1 MLNKIIDEYLASKP
15 DANCCWFA
23 HKWITRK
30 EFQNLADRLTDS
42 LRDSGFAP
50 GQRLSVLMPNSPVM
64 LALMLAAWR
73 LGGVFCPLN
82 EKTGEI
88 SLLKTLGLLK
98 PFGVVISDNV
108 SANLESALVSAEW
121 PCTRLS
127 PAEFSGEEKFSGRL
141 QEADDD
147 DKTYA
152 VIFSTSGTTGDPK
165 AVPLTHD
172 NLLSNIN
179 ACLEHVPDLQ
189 PDDSL
194 LNVLPNFHAFGFTIC
209 CVLPFV
215 LDATQVLL
223 PSFMP
228 PSNTIKTIEE
238 TKPTVLLLVPTM
250 VGFAASMLERLNK
263 KLTGI
268 KLLIAGG
275 DRYNPKIDARVTE
288 VFGTELIE
296 GYGITECSPVLAVN
310 PTPAS
315 RKLGTVGPALPGF
328 ELQLRNEAGEILHNV
343 PYPASPKLGEEAKE
357 GSAPKEGVLWTRGP
371 SVTPGYYHAPEV
383 NKERFIDG
391 WFNTGDYVQIDEDG
405 YIKILDRVTDII
417 IVGGF
422 NVYPQEVEAI
432 LAEHDGVS
440 LAVVVGMPNN
450 ISGEVPKAYVIR
462 SQGSNVTEGELVKF
476 CKERLSHYKV
486 PRSIEFVESLPISA
500 TGKIL
505 RRVLRQKEREK
516 N

>member
-1 MLNKIIDEYLASKP
+1 MQKYIICLKIYAIKITHTSLQDWRDYDTLYTHHNYKIGGSIMLNTIIDGYLTSRP
-15 DANCCWFA
+15 DSNCCWFA
-23 HKWITRK
+23 HNWISRRDFMT
-30 EFQNLADRLTDS
+30 LADKITDS
-42 LRDSGFAP
+42 LRSSGFCA
-50 GQRLSVLMPNSPVM
+50 GQRLAVLMPNSPVM
-64 LALMLAAWR
+64 LALMLSTWR
-73 LGGVFCPLN
+73 LGGTFCPLN

-88 SLLKTLGLLK
+88 SLIKTLGLLK
-98 PFGVVISDNV
+98 PFSVILSDNV
-108 SANLESALVSAEW
+108 SENLESALKNAEW
-121 PCTRLS
+121 HCTRLN
-127 PAEFSGEEKFSGRL
+127 PAEFTGDEKFSGTL
-141 QEADDD
+141 QPSDEQ

-189 PDDSL
+189 PNDSL

-328 ELQLRNEAGEILHNV
+328 ELQLRSESGEILYTEEREV
-343 PYPASPKLGEEAKE
+343 PHEVRGDIGGYEQPYLASPNLGEEHKDGAY
-357 GSAPKEGVLWTRGP
+357 PKEGVLWTRGP
-371 SVTPGYYHAPEV
+371 SVTPGYYHADEL
-383 NKERFIDG
+383 NHERFIDG

-417 IVGGF
+417 IVG
-422 NVYPQEVEAI
+422 
-432 LAEHDGVS
+432 
-440 LAVVVGMPNN
+440 
-450 ISGEVPKAYVIR
+450 
-462 SQGSNVTEGELVKF
+462 T
-476 CKERLSHYKV
+476 
-486 PRSIEFVESLPISA
+486 
-500 TGKIL
+500 
-505 RRVLRQKEREK
+505 
-516 N
+516 

>member
-1 MLNKIIDEYLASKP
+1 MLNNIIDSYLASNPEK
-15 DANCCWFA
+15 NCCWFNGVWT
-23 HKWITRK
+23 KRRDFR
-30 EFQNLADRLTDS
+30 ELADNVTDI
-42 LRDSGFAP
+42 LRSSGFTP
-50 GQRLSVLMPNSPVM
+50 GQRLVVLMPNSPVM
-64 LALMLAAWR
+64 LALMYAAWK

-88 SLLKTLGLLK
+88 SLLRTLDLLK
-98 PFGVVISDNV
+98 PFAVVLSDSV
-108 SANLESALVSAEW
+108 KGDIESALTNAGW
-121 PCTRLS
+121 PVVRFNPEKLTG
-127 PAEFSGEEKFSGRL
+127 GENFTGKT
-141 QEADDD
+141 QPADDY
-147 DKTYA
+147 DKTLA

-172 NLLSNIN
+172 NILDNCRE
-179 ACLEHVPDLQ
+179 CLEHVPDLQ

-223 PSFMP
+223 ASFMP
-228 PSNTIKTIEE
+228 PSNAIKAIEQ

-250 VGFAASMLERLNK
+250 IGFMTSMLERQGK
-263 KLTGI
+263 TISGV

-275 DRYNPKIDARVTE
+275 DRYNPKMDDRVTAA
-288 VFGTELIE
+288 FGVPLIE

-310 PTPAS
+310 PKPDV
-315 RKLGTVGPALPGF
+315 RKLGTVGPALPRF
-328 ELQLRNEAGEILHNV
+328 ELQLRTENGELLPI
-343 PYPASPKLGEEAKE
+343 PG
-357 GSAPKEGVLWTRGP
+357 EGVLWAKGP
-371 SVTPGYYHAPEV
+371 SVTTGYYHAPEI

-391 WFNTGDYVQIDEDG
+391 WFNTGDYVHIDEDG

-432 LAEHDGVS
+432 LAEHPAVS
-440 LAVVVGMPNN
+440 LAVVVGMPNDM
-450 ISGEVPKAYVIR
+450 SGEVPKAYVIP
-462 SQGSNVTEGELVKF
+462 SKDTHTTEGELVKF

-486 PRSIEFVESLPISA
+486 PRAIEFVDSLPVSA

-516 N
+516 K